1 MQSVGLVGMWQAAYD
16 ASGIV
21 HNQIDDTYYA
31 VSDNSSLAQ
40 LAPLPHQE
48 QDGVALYIN
57 GFPVQLSLVTTT
69 PSPFGASS
77 LSFNCETYKLQ
88 EISFW
93 SMARQQYQ
101 IIDDMFGQ
109 LIPSNEPFLSIY
121 LPGSF
126 QVDAAGVDVPTLP
139 LAKYIDNVGVENQA
153 SFDLDLGT
161 ASLDLQGC
169 PSIGR
174 CGPLVTPNL
183 YTPPGVA
190 LTVCDTLPYPHDL
203 FDDGQHRD
211 GHARGRALRGL
222 CLRQQQPADAF
233 AGKKVG
239 DLALVWVSQQQGD
252 PQVIG
257 YIEGAP
263 PAPMANLTN
272 KPSYAGATSVT
283 FNAPISLSYRYV
295 SNNDGSSTDKGSGKA
310 NADVTGTK
318 SGQAPA
324 PAVVSLP
331 PVTNPL
337 TGETDEGAET
347 VVTLNNDN
355 NPVRITLN
363 DQNQI
368 QSVSAPKSNG
378 GSGNMHFSFEIGP
391 VLAALGFGINSSS
404 QTVKLDLEAGI
415 GFSGGKTNGTTSQE
429 TSSEKLDEASSEG
442 AMAPYTGD
450 TFMAN
455 LNSLTVAS
463 TTAGTRHRRSPI
475 LPNPNLGG
483 FTTSNPP
490 GALPKTTL
498 TEERSGSDVR
508 AVALWPGLR
517 HLADPRRLSADA
529 AADQHRL
536 RLRPRAGHPDP
547 A

>member
-1 MQSVGLVGMWQAAYD
+1 M
-16 ASGIV
+16 
-21 HNQIDDTYYA
+21 
-31 VSDNSSLAQ
+31 
-40 LAPLPHQE
+40 
-48 QDGVALYIN
+48 
-57 GFPVQLSLVTTT
+57 
-69 PSPFGASS
+69 
-77 LSFNCETYKLQ
+77 
-88 EISFW
+88 
-93 SMARQQYQ
+93 
-101 IIDDMFGQ
+101 
-109 LIPSNEPFLSIY
+109 
-121 LPGSF
+121 
-126 QVDAAGVDVPTLP
+126 
-139 LAKYIDNVGVENQA
+139 
-153 SFDLDLGT
+153 
-161 ASLDLQGC
+161 
-169 PSIGR
+169 
-174 CGPLVTPNL
+174 
-183 YTPPGVA
+183 
-190 LTVCDTLPYPHDL
+190 
-203 FDDGQHRD
+203 
-211 GHARGRALRGL
+211 
-222 CLRQQQPADAF
+222 
-233 AGKKVG
+233 G

-415 GFSGGKTNGTTSQE
+415 GFSGGKTNGTTSQD
-429 TSSEKLDEASSEG
+429 TSSEKLDEGLEG
-442 AMAPYTGD
+442 AMAPYSGD

-463 TTAGTRHRRSPI
+463 TTAGTPASKVPI

-498 TEERSGSDVR
+498 TEERFGQRMFVPSPYGQAFVTSTTNDVYQQILLQTNTTFGFIS
-508 AVALWPGLR
+508 VPDLKI
-517 HLADPRRLSADA
+517 PRDINILSF
-529 AADQHRL
+529 RMSSKY
-536 RLRPRAGHPDP
+536 LRPGSLDGMIGYQYNPATLASGATSWQTSTGQLSPLYDGNFAPGEVGHEASYMRVID
-547 A
+547 AYQTKKQIDHQGYNAMAQYA